1 MSGVMKLLSKA
12 LKNRFD
18 MSDEDARALARIV
31 KNIFNGKKEIED
43 SSIDKYVRALL
54 YELQKERF
62 VKVRREEYKEKNRF
76 LRRYYW
82 YLNMEVIKKEASRMV
97 EDDPGKIYR
106 ILPKRAWL
114 SRSKYNGQVSISGG
128 SKNM

>member
-1 MSGVMKLLSKA
+1 MKLLSKA

-18 MSDEDARALARIV
+18 MSDEDAKALARVV

-62 VKVRREEYKEKNRF
+62 VKVRREECREKNRF

-82 YLNMEVIKKEASRMV
+82 YLNMEVIEKEASRMV
-97 EDDPGKIYR
+97 EEDPGRIYR

-128 SKNM
+128 SKKM

>member
-1 MSGVMKLLSKA
+1 MKLLSKA

-62 VKVRREEYKEKNRF
+62 VKVRREEYREKNRF

-97 EDDPGKIYR
+97 EEDPGKIYR

-114 SRSKYNGQVSISGG
+114 SGSKYNGQVSISGG